1 MRYILTILLLSR
13 LAPLS
18 SLPILTPSEDCDFSL
33 GFLAFKDGV
42 AWVSSLSNVPNLFQ
56 LKRRFGTG
64 VAGLASLFEL
74 LGVLALSFGLN
85 LIPFAG
91 PSNLFIASNAAL
103 WVEADIF
110 TVGFLVA
117 LGSATAKFIHYMATF
132 FLSGFMSQERRN
144 RLDVAGVKVR
154 RWAAL
159 ALFVVAATPLPDEPV
174 IIPLGLMKY
183 SPIKVF
189 SAYFAG
195 KLLIGVVGAYFGQLS
210 ETIFA
215 STISQTAL
223 MVLSIILT
231 IVITVILLKVDVAK
245 LAERVFKRKFS

>member
-1 MRYILTILLLSR
+1 M
-13 LAPLS
+13 
-18 SLPILTPSEDCDFSL
+18 FS
-33 GFLAFKDGV
+33 
-42 AWVSSLSNVPNLFQ
+42 NLFQ
-56 LKRRFGTG
+56 LKKKFEVGAAEL
-64 VAGLASLFEL
+64 AGLFEL
-74 LGVLALSFGLN
+74 LGILVFSFALN

-103 WVEADIF
+103 WVDADIF

-117 LGSATAKFIHYMATF
+117 LGSATAKFIHYMVTF
-132 FLSGFMSQERRN
+132 FLSGFMSQERRK
-144 RLDVAGVKVR
+144 RLDVAGLKVK
-154 RWAAL
+154 RWATL

-183 SPIKVF
+183 SPVKVF

-215 STISQTAL
+215 SVLDQIAL
-223 MVLSIILT
+223 MALSIILT

-245 LAERVFKRKFS
+245 LMERVFKRKFS

>member
-1 MRYILTILLLSR
+1 M
-13 LAPLS
+13 
-18 SLPILTPSEDCDFSL
+18 
-33 GFLAFKDGV
+33 
-42 AWVSSLSNVPNLFQ
+42 FQ
-56 LKRRFGTG
+56 LKRRFKIG
-64 VAGLASLFEL
+64 AAELASIFEL
-74 LGVLALSFGLN
+74 LGILALSFGLN

-103 WVEADIF
+103 WVEADPF

-117 LGSATAKFIHYMATF
+117 LGSTAAKFIHYIVTF
-132 FLSGFMSQERRN
+132 FLSGFMSQERRK
-144 RLDVAGVKVR
+144 RLDVAGVKIR
-154 RWAAL
+154 RWATL

-215 STISQTAL
+215 SVFDQAVLMAL
-223 MVLSIILT
+223 SLILT